1 MDQELAKAAKVIE
14 EAGGFVMFPEDSQE
28 ERNIRKQTHEIELKQ
43 EAQEKAEEEENEN
56 DFEKRKKEAFKEMN
70 REFYRTKGPML
81 TTMSDLEDILLEN
94 GVDMDYLEEWIESQV

>member
-14 EAGGFVMFPEDSQE
+14 EAGGFVMFPENSQE
-28 ERNIRKQTHEIELKQ
+28 ERDIRKQTHNLELQK
-43 EAQEKAEEEENEN
+43 EAEEKAEIEENEN

-81 TTMSDLEDILLEN
+81 TTMSDLEDILLDN